1 MILPLGEI
9 GDGEA
14 ESGILHEGLHPLM
27 LFEDIGRALLP
38 HLCICDYIIHLA
50 LQGFTNVSSRPKV
63 HLRGRSGATVELEAG
78 KLGSLSLRGIR
89 ADRLD
94 EARRQGVPFE
104 DALAMMRE
112 TVDEMEADEILD
124 AQIDAVVRTS

>member
-1 MILPLGEI
+1 MITAAIFLWFTLGLVVGFGLCAVMLRVGQRGFLAKFSKDMILG
-9 GDGEA
+9 
-14 ESGILHEGLHPLM
+14 
-27 LFEDIGRALLP
+27 ALR
-38 HLCICDYIIHLA
+38 LA
-50 LQGFTNVSSRPKV
+50 
-63 HLRGRSGATVELEAG
+63 
-78 KLGSLSLRGIR
+78 